1 MRKQRQEISV
11 ERKLEIELELK
22 QKKDIELNTKLSI
35 SEIVYYIEAIKMPY

>member
-22 QKKDIELNTKLSI
+22 QKEDIKLNTKMLKETI
-35 SEIVYYIEAIKMPY
+35 SLIESKM